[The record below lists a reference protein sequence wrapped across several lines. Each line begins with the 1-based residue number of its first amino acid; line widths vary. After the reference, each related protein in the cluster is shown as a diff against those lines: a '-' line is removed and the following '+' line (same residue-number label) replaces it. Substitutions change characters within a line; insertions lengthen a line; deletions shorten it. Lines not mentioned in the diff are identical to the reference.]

1 MSDSDVKRT
10 STTRAKPKT
19 FYSQRMPRGVI
30 ETCFSDVVTGEIGK
44 LAEEEFFA
52 LLRPGEIVR
61 IWFVDTTSV
70 TGFKMDIKESGAHFV
85 ERFRKQG
92 GQTMVVVIT
101 KGHIRLMA
109 ATIALIAGFK
119 MDIFDSRERA
129 LVYLWKEVVPKL
141 EGDTL

>member
-1 MSDSDVKRT
+1 MSDSDLKRT
-10 STTRAKPKT
+10 SSTRTRPKT

-30 ETCFSDVVTGEIGK
+30 ETCFRDIVTGEIGR

-85 ERFRKQG
+85 KRFREQG
-92 GQTMVVVIT
+92 GEAMVVVIT

-109 ATIALIAGFK
+109 STIALVAGFK

-129 LVYLWKEVVPKL
+129 LAYLWKEVVPKL
-141 EGDTL
+141 ERDTF